1 MASTA
6 LAAVGASTA
15 AWRAHPVAEPRCTHE
30 IRNSKRSTTLDAA
43 IGRIRTRSGGV
54 APAETKAHYPRR
66 RREVTSGGESREP
79 AHAQR
84 AVRRQRDTSFRHDR
98 LGLCTCTSEFT
109 SSTSSS
115 SCNVLRMSASCN
127 VLRVE
132 DARKLSDIEGRDE
145 SVTRT
150 SAARRGCGA
159 RRSLN
164 ATGDSTSE
172 ARRGRREIER
182 SRFSSARFLEISSA
196 FLLDFCSRLIRYK
209 AQTDNQNGREE
220 QCWRLP
226 GSLGGSTL
234 RPAPRLQVRGI

>member
-1 MASTA
+1 MASTT

-15 AWRAHPVAEPRCTHE
+15 AWRAHLVAEARCTHE

-115 SCNVLRMSASCN
+115 SCNVLRTSASCN

-182 SRFSSARFLEISSA
+182 FREIDRFSAHRFLLAFNPLQCTRLRLTFTCGRSRDMRHGHHHGERSSRWS
-196 FLLDFCSRLIRYK
+196 FTRIN
-209 AQTDNQNGREE
+209 T
-220 QCWRLP
+220 
-226 GSLGGSTL
+226 
-234 RPAPRLQVRGI
+234 

>member
-1 MASTA
+1 MASTT
-6 LAAVGASTA
+6 LAAVGHAVGASTA
-15 AWRAHPVAEPRCTHE
+15 AWRAHLVAEARCTHE

-115 SCNVLRMSASCN
+115 SCNVLRTSASCN

-182 SRFSSARFLEISSA
+182 FLEISSA
-196 FLLDFCSRLIRYK
+196 FLLDFCSRLIRYI
-209 AQTDNQNGREE
+209 TWGEE
-220 QCWRLP
+220 
-226 GSLGGSTL
+226 LGCSRWSFTRIDL
-234 RPAPRLQVRGI
+234 YKSS

>member
-1 MASTA
+1 MASTT

-15 AWRAHPVAEPRCTHE
+15 AWRAHLVAEARCTHE

-84 AVRRQRDTSFRHDR
+84 AVRRERDTSFRHDR

-115 SCNVLRMSASCN
+115 SCNVLRTSASCN

-182 SRFSSARFLEISSA
+182 FLEISSA

>member
-1 MASTA
+1 MASTT

-15 AWRAHPVAEPRCTHE
+15 AWRAHLVAEARCTHE

-66 RREVTSGGESREP
+66 RREVTTGGESREP

-84 AVRRQRDTSFRHDR
+84 AVRRERDTSFRHDR

-115 SCNVLRMSASCN
+115 SCNVLRTSASCN
-127 VLRVE
+127 V
-132 DARKLSDIEGRDE
+132 SDIEGRDE

-172 ARRGRREIER
+172 ARRGRREIE
-182 SRFSSARFLEISSA
+182 RFLEISSA

>member
-1 MASTA
+1 MASTT

-15 AWRAHPVAEPRCTHE
+15 AWRAHLVAEARCTHE

-66 RREVTSGGESREP
+66 RREVTTGGESREP

-109 SSTSSS
+109 PFTSS
-115 SCNVLRMSASCN
+115 SCNVLRTSASCN

-182 SRFSSARFLEISSA
+182 FLEISSA

>member
-1 MASTA
+1 MASTT

-15 AWRAHPVAEPRCTHE
+15 AWRAHLVAEARCTHE

-84 AVRRQRDTSFRHDR
+84 AVRRERDTSFRHDR

-109 SSTSSS
+109 PFTSS
-115 SCNVLRMSASCN
+115 SCNVLRTSASCN

-172 ARRGRREIER
+172 A
-182 SRFSSARFLEISSA
+182 SA